1 MFSRFGEMSEKEI
14 QSNEERMFDIGA
26 LFRSSAIIT
35 LVVQIVSV
43 IVMLGSISAFYLDEF
58 IPGLSEDIRVLLLLV
73 GSIITLMIFLIAF
86 SFFWRFS
93 RRISN
98 AVIGP
103 GVEVVDIDK
112 PRVKTVVYMY
122 GLMVGLVGITGI
134 YLWYLVHK
142 YYLAPWAAS
151 YDSISLLVFSLAMG
165 AFFIA
170 LLIQIIIAVVGR
182 TASRIIFE
190 VLDSDDSEFLE

>member
-1 MFSRFGEMSEKEI
+1 MFSRFGEMNEKEI
-14 QSNEERMFDIGA
+14 QSNEERLFDIGA

-103 GVEVVDIDK
+103 GVEVVDVDK
-112 PRVKTVVYMY
+112 PRVKSVVYTY

-134 YLWYLVHK
+134 YLWYLIHK

-151 YDSISLLVFSLAMG
+151 YDSISLLVFSLALG

-170 LLIQIIIAVVGR
+170 LLIQIIIAIVGR

>member
-1 MFSRFGEMSEKEI
+1 LFSRFGEMSEKEI